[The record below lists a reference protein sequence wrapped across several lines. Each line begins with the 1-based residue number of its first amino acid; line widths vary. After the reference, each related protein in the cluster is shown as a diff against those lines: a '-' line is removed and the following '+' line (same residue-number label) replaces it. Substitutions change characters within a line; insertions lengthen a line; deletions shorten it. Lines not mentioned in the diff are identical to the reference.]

1 MIEFRT
7 DTVRRHESRFC
18 RLSIRDTGR
27 GIAPEERDR
36 IFTPYFTTK
45 ESGTGLGLPI
55 VQRIVNSH
63 GGAVWFDSAAGAGT
77 TFYIDFPL
85 DLSGTQ
91 EAADDAAA
99 RMQG

>member
-1 MIEFRT
+1 
-7 DTVRRHESRFC
+7 
-18 RLSIRDTGR
+18 
-27 GIAPEERDR
+27 
-36 IFTPYFTTK
+36 
-45 ESGTGLGLPI
+45 
-55 VQRIVNSH
+55 VNSH